1 MAKKKTF
8 KVLVAYKVWDYYEV
22 KARNEYEAREIAEE
36 IAGGQS
42 LNQMEC
48 DHYAT
53 EIQ

>member
-1 MAKKKTF
+1 MARKKTYR
-8 KVLVAYKVWDYYEV
+8 VLVAYKVWDYYEV
-22 KARNEYEAREIAEE
+22 KAHNEDEAREIAEE
-36 IAGGQS
+36 MACEAS